1 MTGNWNASG
10 ATEDTTYYHGKF
22 NWFNSK
28 TISISPFMQGGKV
41 REALG
46 TNKSRALNE
55 KDRTFKALNRD
66 RGAYVSS
73 ITWKSLLIR

>member
-10 ATEDTTYYHGKF
+10 ATEDTTYYHEKF

-41 REALG
+41 REALE

-55 KDRTFKALNRD
+55 KDRTFKALIEI
-66 RGAYVSS
+66 GMPTLVP
-73 ITWKSLLIR
+73 LLGNHYS